1 MAILTAQQQSALD
14 AWADAEPGPAT
25 AFFSGL
31 NRKLGPADDADD
43 LIRRFQRAQ
52 PGLWNELITSL
63 IARYSAT
70 QSDVEREVGRA
81 VLGTS
86 PKIQRVAEDAGEVV
100 DVASLEQNVARL
112 RQLLEEAKA
121 DRDRLDQA
129 RREAIAAR
137 NAAQELARTEYARG
151 LEDGAEAAT
160 KDQQRRNTAQALNA
174 AIFNECSSA
183 SGCENNVGGGPAGTA
198 AAIRLIEQLESAG
211 FAVNPR
217 DFTSVLRLLA
227 EARRIGGQNLA
238 YPSVQSIGLALQ
250 LLEN

>member
-1 MAILTAQQQSALD
+1 MMAILTAQQQSALD
-14 AWADAEPGPAT
+14 AWADAEPGPAA
-25 AFFSGL
+25 AFFAGL
-31 NRKLGPADDADD
+31 NRKLGPADDAED

-52 PGLWNELITSL
+52 PGLWNELMTSL

-86 PKIQRVAEDAGEVV
+86 PKIQRVAEDGEVV
-100 DVASLEQNVARL
+100 DVARL
-112 RQLLEEAKA
+112 QQLLDEARA
-121 DRDRLDQA
+121 DRDRLNQA
-129 RREAIAAR
+129 RREAIAER

-151 LEDGAEAAT
+151 LADGAEAAT

-174 AIFNECSSA
+174 AIFNECDRL
-183 SGCENNVGGGPAGTA
+183 SGCENNIGGGPAGTA
-198 AAIRLIEQLESAG
+198 AALRLIEQVEDAG
-211 FAVNPR
+211 FTVNPR

-238 YPSVQSIGLALQ
+238 YPSVASIGLALQ
-250 LLEN
+250 LLEG

>member
-100 DVASLEQNVARL
+100 DVARL
-112 RQLLEEAKA
+112 QQLLDEARA
-121 DRDRLDQA
+121 DRDRLNQA
-129 RREAIAAR
+129 RREAIAER

-151 LEDGAEAAT
+151 LADGAEAAT
-160 KDQQRRNTAQALNA
+160 IDQQRRNTAQALNA
-174 AIFNECSSA
+174 AIFNECDRL

-198 AAIRLIEQLESAG
+198 AALRLIEQVEDAG
-211 FAVNPR
+211 FTVNPR